1 MTVNAPVGLYAVDTT
16 GIVMK
21 DCGGNLQSGSMETCV
36 AFAPLPGVADA
47 YVLGDTKPE
56 SGGATLR
63 FIGAELRSFIE
74 RWTTEHGPNA
84 A

>member
-1 MTVNAPVGLYAVDTT
+1 MTVNAPIDLYAVDTT
-16 GIVMK
+16 GVEMK

-36 AFAPLPGVADA
+36 SYAPIPGVADA
-47 YVLGDTKPE
+47 YILGDTKPE

-63 FIGAELRSFIE
+63 FTGAELRPFIE
-74 RWTTEHGPNA
+74 RGTAEHGDSA